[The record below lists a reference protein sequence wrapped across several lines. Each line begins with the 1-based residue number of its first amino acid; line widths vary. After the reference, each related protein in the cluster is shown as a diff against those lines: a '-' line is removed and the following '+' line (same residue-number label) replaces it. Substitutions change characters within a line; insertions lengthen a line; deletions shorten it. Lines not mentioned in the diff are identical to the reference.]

1 MEMETAKRME
11 RRTTITTISS
21 NGTTSKTL
29 SRVTSSGTANIILTS
44 SSMTCSNG
52 RTVEVQMDCNNN
64 GIPVKLQDKET
75 AGVSSSKTDNKE
87 ETTISINSLRVRR
100 DLIVGILV
108 RPQDKETAGDHKVD
122 NKEASRK
129 MDNKEV
135 SRYLDGDK
143 AAKAQ

>member
-11 RRTTITTISS
+11 RRTIT
-21 NGTTSKTL
+21 TTSKTL
-29 SRVTSSGTANIILTS
+29 SRVTSSGTANTILTS
-44 SSMTCSNG
+44 SNMTSSNG
-52 RTVEVQMDCNNN
+52 RTVEVLMDCNNN
-64 GIPVKLQDKET
+64 GIPVKPQDKET
-75 AGVSSSKTDNKE
+75 AGGSSSKADNKE
-87 ETTISINSLRVRR
+87 ETTISTVHSLRVRR

-122 NKEASRK
+122 NKE
-129 MDNKEV
+129 V